1 MEIDREWK
9 NPIFFLI
16 IGRMGYTDND
26 IIVNSRCLS
35 IRAEN
40 GERAIMRWTAKYGRS
55 GGRPQIRPYLV
66 AKSQHMQP
74 AGVGGFFFFFRD
86 RGRTTL
92 WYNIIMLRATIYD
105 ERAYDNNLLLRE
117 ALQRI
122 AQTCLPATRPA
133 GRGGMGG
140 GRGDIPDQGRLG
152 REKVPTRDRKKKKKN
167 IFFGRA

>member
-1 MEIDREWK
+1 MILLSTVVAYLLYGLKTASALYEMDGQIWQ
-9 NPIFFLI
+9 
-16 IGRMGYTDND
+16 IGRSSPNTAVL
-26 IIVNSRCLS
+26 IV
-35 IRAEN
+35 
-40 GERAIMRWTAKYGRS
+40 
-55 GGRPQIRPYLV
+55 V

-140 GRGDIPDQGRLG
+140 GY
-152 REKVPTRDRKKKKKN
+152 TRPRTPRARKSANARPKKKKN